1 MTATTRAQSTY
12 TGPSLCPYVV
22 MVLLLTEHHAFMYN
36 IEYAHAVI
44 IIIIM
49 AGKSGKDT
57 I

>member
-12 TGPSLCPYVV
+12 TGPSLWPYVV